1 MTKKEK
7 ISFTRRDFLKG
18 TTFTTLG
25 VALGLLPLEALSS
38 EEEKK
43 ERVVLVRDKDVLNQD
58 LNLDK
63 NLLSMMLDSGIANL
77 GGENDP
83 SKVWKK
89 LFNPKDIVGVK
100 INVMMIPTHNELIE
114 LIVQNLIKAGVE
126 DKNIYIWDRDEVG
139 IGSAEMHSRTRS
151 FGYDKDHLSKV
162 IKRCTALINV
172 PGMKSHWLSG
182 AAFSI
187 KNWAGAID
195 NAVEYHTEDCC
206 SSFGALC
213 ANPEIKSKCRL
224 IILDGLRP
232 LFNGGPQ
239 VDPKYLWNYNALI
252 LGHDHVAVDTV
263 ALKII
268 QNKRDEYKKG
278 KWILSPPPLH
288 IPLADTRYKAGTS
301 DLNKIELIKLGWQEG
316 MLFR

>member
-1 MTKKEK
+1 LNKKEK
-7 ISFTRRDFLKG
+7 MSFTRRDFLKG
-18 TTFTTLG
+18 TAFTTLG
-25 VALGLLPLEALSS
+25 VALGLVPFEAFSS
-38 EEEKK
+38 QGGKK
-43 ERVVLVRDKDVLNQD
+43 ERVILIREKDVLNND
-58 LNLDK
+58 LDLDK
-63 NLLSMMLDSGIANL
+63 NLLSQMLDSGMANL
-77 GGENDP
+77 AGENDP

-114 LIVQNLIKAGVE
+114 LIVKNLSKAGVE

-139 IGSAEMHSRTRS
+139 IGSAEMHSRPRS
-151 FGYDKDHLSKV
+151 FGFEKDHLSKV
-162 IKRCTALINV
+162 MKRCTALINV

-268 QNKRDEYKKG
+268 QSKRDEYKKE
-278 KWILSPPPLH
+278 KWILNPPPIH
-288 IPLADTRYKAGTS
+288 ITLADTRYKAGTS
-301 DLNKIELIKLGWQEG
+301 DLNKIELIKSGWQEG
-316 MLFR
+316 VLI

>member
-1 MTKKEK
+1 MNKKEK
-7 ISFTRRDFLKG
+7 MSFTRRDFLKG
-18 TTFTTLG
+18 TAFTTLG
-25 VALGLLPLEALSS
+25 VALGLVPFEAFSS
-38 EEEKK
+38 QGGKK
-43 ERVVLVRDKDVLNQD
+43 ERVILIREKDVLNND
-58 LNLDK
+58 LDLDK
-63 NLLSMMLDSGIANL
+63 NLLSQMLDSGMANL
-77 GGENDP
+77 AGENDP

-114 LIVQNLIKAGVE
+114 LIVKNLSKAGVE

-139 IGSAEMHSRTRS
+139 IGSAEMHSRPRS
-151 FGYDKDHLSKV
+151 FGFEKDHLSKV
-162 IKRCTALINV
+162 MKRCTALINV

-268 QNKRDEYKKG
+268 QSKRDEYKKE
-278 KWILSPPPLH
+278 KWILNPPPIH
-288 IPLADTRYKAGTS
+288 ITLADTRYKAGTS
-301 DLNKIELIKLGWQEG
+301 DLNKIELIKSGWQEG
-316 MLFR
+316 VLI

>member
-7 ISFTRRDFLKG
+7 ISFSRRDFLKG

-25 VALGLLPLEALSS
+25 VALGLVPFEAFSS
-38 EEEKK
+38 QGGKK
-43 ERVVLVRDKDVLNQD
+43 ERVILIREKDVLNND
-58 LNLDK
+58 LDLDK
-63 NLLSMMLDSGIANL
+63 NLLSQMLDSGMANL
-77 GGENDP
+77 AGENDP

-114 LIVQNLIKAGVE
+114 LIVKNLSKAGVE

-139 IGSAEMHSRTRS
+139 IGSAEMHSRPRS
-151 FGYDKDHLSKV
+151 FGFEKDHLSKV
-162 IKRCTALINV
+162 MKRCTALINV

-268 QNKRDEYKKG
+268 QSKRDEYKKE
-278 KWILSPPPLH
+278 KWILNPPPIH
-288 IPLADTRYKAGTS
+288 ITLADTRYKAGTS
-301 DLNKIELIKLGWQEG
+301 DLNKIELIKSGWQEG
-316 MLFR
+316 VLI

>member
-1 MTKKEK
+1 MNKKEK
-7 ISFTRRDFLKG
+7 MSFTRRDFLKG
-18 TTFTTLG
+18 TAFTTLG
-25 VALGLLPLEALSS
+25 VALGLVPFEAFSS
-38 EEEKK
+38 QGGKK
-43 ERVVLVRDKDVLNQD
+43 ERVILIREKDVLNND
-58 LNLDK
+58 LDLDK
-63 NLLSMMLDSGIANL
+63 NLLSQMLDSGMANL
-77 GGENDP
+77 AGENDP

-114 LIVQNLIKAGVE
+114 LIVKNLSKAGVE

-139 IGSAEMHSRTRS
+139 IGSAEMHSRPRS
-151 FGYDKDHLSKV
+151 FGFEKDHLSKV
-162 IKRCTALINV
+162 MKRCTALINV

-268 QNKRDEYKKG
+268 QNKRDQYKKE

-288 IPLADTRYKAGTS
+288 ITLADTRYKAGIS
-301 DLNKIELIKLGWQEG
+301 DLSRIELIKSGWQEG
-316 MLFR
+316 VLI

>member
-1 MTKKEK
+1 LTKKEK
-7 ISFTRRDFLKG
+7 ISFSRRDFLKG

-25 VALGLLPLEALSS
+25 VALGLVPFEAFSS
-38 EEEKK
+38 QGGKK
-43 ERVVLVRDKDVLNQD
+43 ERVILIREKDVLNND
-58 LNLDK
+58 LDLDK
-63 NLLSMMLDSGIANL
+63 NLLSQMLDSGMANL
-77 GGENDP
+77 AGENDP

-114 LIVQNLIKAGVE
+114 LIVKNLSKAGVE

-139 IGSAEMHSRTRS
+139 IGSAEMHSRPRS
-151 FGYDKDHLSKV
+151 FGFEKDHLSKV
-162 IKRCTALINV
+162 MKRCTALINV

-268 QNKRDEYKKG
+268 QSKRDEYKKE
-278 KWILSPPPLH
+278 KWILNPPPIH
-288 IPLADTRYKAGTS
+288 ITLADTRYKAGTS
-301 DLNKIELIKLGWQEG
+301 DLNKIELIKSGWQEG
-316 MLFR
+316 VLI

>member
-1 MTKKEK
+1 LNKKEEM
-7 ISFTRRDFLKG
+7 SFTRRDFLKG
-18 TTFTTLG
+18 TAFTTLG
-25 VALGLLPLEALSS
+25 VALGLVPFEAFSS
-38 EEEKK
+38 QGGKK
-43 ERVVLVRDKDVLNQD
+43 ERVILIREKDVLNND
-58 LNLDK
+58 LDLDK
-63 NLLSMMLDSGIANL
+63 NLLSQMLDSGIANL
-77 GGENDP
+77 AGENDP

-114 LIVQNLIKAGVE
+114 LIVQNLIKSGVE
-126 DKNIYIWDRDEVG
+126 DKNIYIWDRDKVG
-139 IGSAEMHSRTRS
+139 IGSAEMHSRPRS
-151 FGYDKDHLSKV
+151 FGYEKDHLSKV

-187 KNWAGAID
+187 KNWAGAVD

-263 ALKII
+263 ALKIT

-278 KWILSPPPLH
+278 KWILNPPPLH

-316 MLFR
+316 ILL